1 MVELSHLNVDYLGN
15 GNLYDDHDL
24 QPLPFL
30 DWGDLSG
37 RGRTSQPSAVTCQR
51 GEPVHFELLRASAV
65 CKWDDVLEFDYNN
78 LAGLLQNPLDDVLD
92 YSFPHGGGG
101 ARLRALP
108 GCQPSG
114 DSGCISCTGGG
125 DGAHAND
132 ASRKNQLAE
141 SGVPSRLIDRLETY
155 FDSLQRQQDS
165 DRGPEGRWAVARVH
179 QRLQDGL
186 DALDTLLEIVGRRLV
201 SRGFWP
207 IQRVP
212 SSSTVRMNM
221 WSWALHLQSIANELL
236 AEHAQTPLS
245 NTEVV
250 PSPQFLPESV
260 SSEPTVRSANST
272 DHADIAS
279 SSVEAEGE
287 CQQISTSSSSGGTS
301 SGRDRSRSPA
311 TRSSQHDDGGGVGS
325 IGIEQEDEL
334 GSSMSTPI
342 VIDEWLREQVRCA
355 LDGQLLG
362 VWAEPASGASSSSAG
377 SGSTT
382 STTSTTRTLWAA
394 GSEEEMHN
402 IGLSLA
408 QWDSVVHCWGG
419 PTSSSTSTSTS
430 TRTQADVVRDV
441 VNQAL
446 MHGGLVDV
454 SDLIRRLLALEEA
467 ITWIQH
473 PYQALPL
480 NAAEFE
486 RVIFDCV
493 SQLAAEGSASSSS
506 SELPHPDNS
515 LAVLLQPGFPETVEA
530 VNEALPDYDP
540 HIIAG
545 LRRRAWQ
552 EHLRRL
558 GFPATSR
565 PPPVGYDRALYLV
578 QSSVTRLALPIADAC
593 EYVVQLLVYMLLIL
607 HYHYKLPVDELAV
620 LTVVV
625 ISVLLFQDLVL
636 YLAPYLVV
644 YLVVFLGKYK
654 EWLGI
659 AVVSSPLESFLG
671 RFLLTLRPLVDA
683 VFQYPTMPVP
693 PVSAVGAVMTLFDIA
708 CAVMLWP
715 VVPIGDFYTIH
726 QFMCKL
732 SEPTLDRAAEKGD
745 AQKNLLVELG
755 LAYSGLEGFS
765 VALGCFDEAASV
777 GQAQLGTQM
786 PGALGQSQL
795 KNLLDIAADTPR
807 PLGSPTNSGYL
818 SPQAWSCPASSPKA
832 RAASTRASELS
843 RPGPEYRGPQLEPP
857 DVPITLP
864 FAMGLVH
871 YFQHH
876 RNVPLPARYLCRLL
890 DDAEKILQERD
901 KDGPVR
907 KLALRTGVH
916 RRPNE
921 AESQLIIVGVT
932 EYGSKTN
939 CSSRGEL
946 FSDPCCWRP
955 VPTRTWATIAA
966 PMPAS
971 LGGHVGVARLL
982 LDAGADRNLA
992 NSNGDTALKLAS
1004 VGGHVGVARLLL
1016 DDGPYIVN
1024 SYGDTTLMAASATGH
1039 VEVAPLLYGDTA
1051 LMAASAK
1058 GNVEVAR
1065 LLLDAGADSNLA
1077 NSHGRTALNLAF
1089 VGGHVQVK
1097 RLLLEDL
1104 HGQLNDLLWIFFK
1117 VGMPSPTN
1125 WFLVN
1130 GDVCD
1135 RGENAGAS
1143 ICFSTWRCSP
1153 CPGT

>member
-1 MVELSHLNVDYLGN
+1 MELAGEYGHMVELSHLNVDYLGN

-454 SDLIRRLLALEEA
+454 SDLIRRLLD
-467 ITWIQH
+467 
-473 PYQALPL
+473 
-480 NAAEFE
+480 
-486 RVIFDCV
+486 R
-493 SQLAAEGSASSSS
+493 
-506 SELPHPDNS
+506 
-515 LAVLLQPGFPETVEA
+515 
-530 VNEALPDYDP
+530 
-540 HIIAG
+540 
-545 LRRRAWQ
+545 
-552 EHLRRL
+552 
-558 GFPATSR
+558 R
-565 PPPVGYDRALYLV
+565 PPA
-578 QSSVTRLALPIADAC
+578 
-593 EYVVQLLVYMLLIL
+593 
-607 HYHYKLPVDELAV
+607 
-620 LTVVV
+620 
-625 ISVLLFQDLVL
+625 
-636 YLAPYLVV
+636 
-644 YLVVFLGKYK
+644 
-654 EWLGI
+654 
-659 AVVSSPLESFLG
+659 
-671 RFLLTLRPLVDA
+671 
-683 VFQYPTMPVP
+683 
-693 PVSAVGAVMTLFDIA
+693 
-708 CAVMLWP
+708 
-715 VVPIGDFYTIH
+715 
-726 QFMCKL
+726 
-732 SEPTLDRAAEKGD
+732 
-745 AQKNLLVELG
+745 
-755 LAYSGLEGFS
+755 
-765 VALGCFDEAASV
+765 
-777 GQAQLGTQM
+777 
-786 PGALGQSQL
+786 
-795 KNLLDIAADTPR
+795 
-807 PLGSPTNSGYL
+807 
-818 SPQAWSCPASSPKA
+818 KA
-832 RAASTRASELS
+832 
-843 RPGPEYRGPQLEPP
+843 
-857 DVPITLP
+857 
-864 FAMGLVH
+864 
-871 YFQHH
+871 
-876 RNVPLPARYLCRLL
+876 
-890 DDAEKILQERD
+890 
-901 KDGPVR
+901 
-907 KLALRTGVH
+907 
-916 RRPNE
+916 
-921 AESQLIIVGVT
+921 
-932 EYGSKTN
+932 
-939 CSSRGEL
+939 
-946 FSDPCCWRP
+946 
-955 VPTRTWATIAA
+955 
-966 PMPAS
+966 
-971 LGGHVGVARLL
+971 
-982 LDAGADRNLA
+982 
-992 NSNGDTALKLAS
+992 
-1004 VGGHVGVARLLL
+1004 
-1016 DDGPYIVN
+1016 
-1024 SYGDTTLMAASATGH
+1024 
-1039 VEVAPLLYGDTA
+1039 
-1051 LMAASAK
+1051 
-1058 GNVEVAR
+1058 
-1065 LLLDAGADSNLA
+1065 
-1077 NSHGRTALNLAF
+1077 
-1089 VGGHVQVK
+1089 
-1097 RLLLEDL
+1097 
-1104 HGQLNDLLWIFFK
+1104 
-1117 VGMPSPTN
+1117 
-1125 WFLVN
+1125 
-1130 GDVCD
+1130 
-1135 RGENAGAS
+1135 
-1143 ICFSTWRCSP
+1143 
-1153 CPGT
+1153 